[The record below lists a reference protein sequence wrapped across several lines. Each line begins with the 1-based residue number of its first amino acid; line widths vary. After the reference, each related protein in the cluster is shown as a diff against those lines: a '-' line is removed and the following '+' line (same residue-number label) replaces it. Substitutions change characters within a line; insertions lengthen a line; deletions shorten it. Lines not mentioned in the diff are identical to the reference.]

1 MSPARKPRKPKS
13 VRGRRLRKPTAAR
26 VNHKARG
33 RTAMVVL
40 VALLAVA
47 LTKLVWI
54 QTVDASAYA
63 AAGQNQRE
71 STIDLPAQR
80 GQITDRNGVRL
91 AFTIEGDR
99 LAIRPAKFAD
109 DTQRGQVADVIMAA
123 ATGTAPAARMS
134 KAKLLTQMSAKN
146 TQKYVYIADNLLPE
160 QAASILAKV
169 RPLLLDK
176 RLHLTPKQQDAA
188 LNAVVTERQD
198 IREYP
203 NTGIADTVIGK
214 TGWDGDGLSGIE
226 NHFNATL
233 AGHSGSRTVELDPQ
247 GDPIPGTV
255 TNESDPTNGT
265 SVQLTL
271 DADVQYTAQQML
283 KRTVDSQGAHGGNMV
298 VLDTTNG
305 HLLALASYVPGKLP
319 AQISNMTID
328 TPVEPGSVNKVVTF
342 SAALAKGIITPE
354 TVLNVPGQITM
365 GGITVGDAWPHDS
378 VDMTATGILAKSS
391 NVGTLMIAQRVG
403 EQAFYQQLTKF
414 GIGSRTGI
422 ELSGESAGRVPTW
435 NANPAKSQWTAS
447 TFANL
452 PIGQGVSMTVLQL
465 ACMYQGIANNGVRI
479 PPTLIQSSTTNGVT
493 SKAAPKA
500 GTRVISVKTAQALR
514 LMLTATTQGGDM
526 VHDGTAPA
534 AAITGY
540 QVAGKTGTAQQVDPK
555 TGSYS
560 QSRYTTTFAGILPA
574 DNPRYVIAISLDRPS
589 GDREGGTS
597 AAPLFHN
604 FGAYLMNAMNVPPS
618 TSQPPLRELYLNL
631 GG

>member
-1 MSPARKPRKPKS
+1 MPRKTRKPKS
-13 VRGRRLRKPTAAR
+13 VRGRRLRKSTAAR

-33 RTAMVVL
+33 RTALVVL

-47 LTKLVWI
+47 LTKLIWI

-71 STIDLPAQR
+71 TTIDLPAQR
-80 GQITDRNGVRL
+80 GQITDRNGVQL
-91 AFTIEGDR
+91 AFTIQGDR

-123 ATGTAPAARMS
+123 VTGTSAAAKVT

-146 TQKYVYIADNLLPE
+146 KQKYVYVADNLLPE
-160 QAASILAKV
+160 QATSILARV

-203 NTGIADTVIGK
+203 NAGIADSVIGK
-214 TGWDGDGLSGIE
+214 TGWDGQGLSGIE
-226 NHFNATL
+226 NHFDATL
-233 AGHSGSRTVELDPQ
+233 AGHSGSRTVELDPH

-265 SVQLTL
+265 SVQLTI
-271 DADVQYTAQQML
+271 DADVQFTVQQML
-283 KRTVDSQGAHGGNMV
+283 KRAVDSLGAHGGNMLV
-298 VLDTTNG
+298 MDTTG
-305 HLLALASYVPGKLP
+305 HVVALASYVPGKLP

-342 SAALAKGIITPE
+342 SAALEKGIITPN
-354 TVLNVPGQITM
+354 TVLRVPGQIAM
-365 GGITVGDAWPHDS
+365 GGITVGDAWSHDP

-391 NVGTLMIAQRVG
+391 NVGTLMIAQQVG
-403 EQAFYQQLTKF
+403 EQAFYKQLIKF
-414 GIGSRTGI
+414 GIGSKTGV
-422 ELSGESAGRVPTW
+422 ELNGEAAGRVPTW
-435 NANPAKSQWTAS
+435 NADPAKSKWTAS

-452 PIGQGVSMTVLQL
+452 PIGQGVSMTMLQL
-465 ACMYQGIANNGVRI
+465 ASMYQGIANNGVRM
-479 PPTLIQSSTTNGVT
+479 PPTLIQSTTKNGVT
-493 SKAAPKA
+493 TQAAPMP
-500 GTRVISVKTAQALR
+500 GTRVVSAKTSQALR

-555 TGSYS
+555 TRGYS
-560 QSRYTTTFAGILPA
+560 QSMYTTTFAGILPA
-574 DNPRYVIAISLDRPS
+574 DNPRYVVAISLDRPS
-589 GDREGGTS
+589 GNREGGTS

-604 FGAYLMNAMNVPPS
+604 FGAYLMNAMDVPPS
-618 TSQPPLRELYLNL
+618 KSQPPLRALYVNL

>member
-1 MSPARKPRKPKS
+1 M
-13 VRGRRLRKPTAAR
+13 
-26 VNHKARG
+26 NHKARG
-33 RTAMVVL
+33 RTAIVVL

-47 LTKLVWI
+47 LTKLIWI

-71 STIDLPAQR
+71 TTIDLPAQR
-80 GQITDRNGVRL
+80 GQITDRNGVQL
-91 AFTIEGDR
+91 AFTVQGDR

-123 ATGTAPAARMS
+123 VTGTSAAAKVT
-134 KAKLLTQMSAKN
+134 KAKLLTKMSAKN
-146 TQKYVYIADNLLPE
+146 KQKYAYVADNLLPE
-160 QAASILAKV
+160 QATSILAKV

-198 IREYP
+198 LREYP
-203 NTGIADTVIGK
+203 NAGIADSVIGK
-214 TGWDGDGLSGIE
+214 TGWDGHGLSGIE
-226 NHFNATL
+226 NHYDATL
-233 AGHSGSRTVELDPQ
+233 AGKDGSRTVELDPH

-255 TNESDPTNGT
+255 TNQTDPANGT
-265 SVQLTL
+265 SVQLTI

-283 KRTVDSQGAHGGNMV
+283 QQTVDAQGAHGGNMLV
-298 VLDTTNG
+298 TEAGTNKIVAMTT
-305 HLLALASYVPGKLP
+305 YVPGKKPQQL
-319 AQISNMTID
+319 SNMTID

-342 SAALAKGIITPE
+342 SAALGSGIITPN
-354 TVLNVPGQITM
+354 TVLNVPGQLTM
-365 GGITVGDAWPHDS
+365 GGVTVRDAWSHSP
-378 VDMTATGILAKSS
+378 VDMTATGIIAKSS
-391 NVGTLMIAQRVG
+391 NVGTLLLAQKVG
-403 EQAFYQQLTKF
+403 EQAFYSQLTKF
-414 GIGSRTGI
+414 GIGTKTGV
-422 ELSGESAGRVPTW
+422 ELNGESAGLVPKW
-435 NANPAKSQWTAS
+435 NADPAKSKWTAS

-452 PIGQGVSMTVLQL
+452 PIGQGVSMTMLQL
-465 ACMYQGIANNGVRI
+465 ASMYQGIANNGVRI
-479 PPTLIQSSTTNGVT
+479 PPTLIQSTTTNGVT
-493 SKAAPKA
+493 TPSAPKP
-500 GTRVISVKTAQALR
+500 GTRVISAKTSQALR
-514 LMLTATTQGGDM
+514 TMLTATTQGGDM

-555 TGSYS
+555 TNRYS
-560 QSRYTTTFAGILPA
+560 QSMYTTTFAGILPA
-574 DNPRYVIAISLDRPS
+574 DNPRYVVVISLDRPS

-618 TSQPPLRELYLNL
+618 TSQPPLRALYVNL